1 MQRSFAGN
9 EDIMNKCYLGRVLSY
24 TDGEGSYL
32 IKTRI
37 ATHEV
42 QHSRLLNAELLDD
55 DRSWIVRLGDGNY
68 VLEVL

>member
-9 EDIMNKCYLGRVLSY
+9 EDEMNKCYLGRILSY
-24 TDGEGSYL
+24 IAGEDSYL

-42 QHSRLLNAELLDD
+42 QRNMLLNAELLDND
-55 DRSWIVRLGDGNY
+55 HSWIVQLGDGNY